1 MGVEVELF
9 SIIGIKTDYDKV
21 KLFKSKTDP
30 YYIWELKEDYIKNDT
45 TVLFKDNIP
54 DDFIVLNDGMG
65 GEYCYFGKL
74 IDSTDDLYNG
84 FDISMSVD
92 DINKKAIELSKGL
105 ISLGIK
111 HNFEDIKLH
120 TFTHFS

>member
-9 SIIGIKTDYDKV
+9 SLIGIKSDYDKV
-21 KLFKSKTDP
+21 RLFKSKVDP
-30 YYIWELKEDYIKNDT
+30 DYIWELKEGYIEDDT

-54 DDFIVLNDGMG
+54 DDFIAINDGMG

-74 IDSTDDLYNG
+74 IDSIDDLYNG
-84 FDISMSVD
+84 FEVEMSVD
-92 DINKKAIELSKGL
+92 DINKKAIELSKDL
-105 ISLGIK
+105 ISLGIE

>member
-9 SIIGIKTDYDKV
+9 SLIGIKTDYDKV
-21 KLFKSKTDP
+21 KLFKSKADP
-30 YYIWELKEDYIKNDT
+30 DYIWELEEGYIKDNT
-45 TVLFKDNIP
+45 TVLFKDNVP
-54 DDFIVLNDGMG
+54 DDFITINDGMG

-84 FDISMSVD
+84 FEVEMNTD
-92 DINKKAIELSKGL
+92 DLSHEAML
-105 ISLGIK
+105 LSRDLTAMDIK